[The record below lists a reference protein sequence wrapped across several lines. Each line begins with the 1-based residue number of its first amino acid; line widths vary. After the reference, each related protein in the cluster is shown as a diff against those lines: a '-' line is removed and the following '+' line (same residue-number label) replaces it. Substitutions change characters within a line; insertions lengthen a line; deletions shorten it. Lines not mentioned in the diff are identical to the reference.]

1 MNSLHVIFGTAGG
14 GIRTE
19 SSDHAAN
26 GSIGRK
32 TMDNLDGTR
41 IGNEL
46 VVQALEDGSIEVLPL
61 FVFDQTDPVPRRKTC
76 CIELVKRQPEIDQI
90 AQFRN
95 DRLDIAGEEINRLAI
110 LPSPICGDKIYRD
123 VIVEHGDEGLNAVLF
138 ALTQH
143 ASIPLDAFAVR
154 LKVISVRIDSAP
166 TNRGAEQLETH
177 LRKKRDVL
185 TIVMIEVVAAP
196 KRVEL
201 NAIICESVH

>member
-46 VVQALEDGSIEVLPL
+46 MVQALEDGSIEVLPL
-61 FVFDQTDPVPRRKTC
+61 FVPRRKTR

-95 DRLDIAGEEINRLAI
+95 DCLDIAGEEVNRLAI

-138 ALTQH
+138 ALTLRYH
-143 ASIPLDAFAVR
+143 SMPSRLGSRSSPL
-154 LKVISVRIDSAP
+154 
-166 TNRGAEQLETH
+166 G
-177 LRKKRDVL
+177 
-185 TIVMIEVVAAP
+185 
-196 KRVEL
+196 
-201 NAIICESVH
+201 